1 MKTAILWI
9 SLVALVTFAELP
21 LWAADEPQ
29 TAEDQVEQPHKLDQQ
44 AAELVSA
51 ISAGHEEIDDLVEEI
66 ASAVGEDQQA
76 LQRRLIQRQLK
87 LVSDLGELCH
97 NIVAQEEEGLDTAN
111 YRALAERDL
120 LQLGP
125 KIHSYID
132 SLEQTIDAEALGRE
146 ELAAEEIRDLEEQL
160 EKDNAHLDEI
170 YLTLLNHAGF
180 MEIMGLDPEKERVF
194 LRDSLGTRAETLA
207 GRVELAVEH
216 RIVLAERASAEPAN
230 EDVKV
235 ELLAIE
241 GKLDAD
247 ADSLSATVKI
257 MDELGL
263 ETEEYRRLL
272 FRATGDI
279 TTDIFD
285 RKVIRGLFQQTAD
298 DLKSWFSENGPDIVF
313 KAAVFMLVM
322 FFFWILASITG
333 RVVKRAVSASKLNLS
348 HLLQE
353 MLISIASR
361 LVMILGLLMAL
372 SQVGVSLTP
381 LLAGLGVAGFI
392 IGFALQDTLGNF
404 ASGVMILM
412 YRPYDIGDNVEVA
425 GIFGEVHK
433 MNLVST
439 TIHTF
444 DNQTLIIPN
453 NKIWGDVIKNV
464 TAQSE
469 RRVDMT
475 FSISYGDDV
484 PHAEQVLWAILDE
497 HEKVLSEPKPKV
509 KLHKLGDYSVD
520 FVVRPWVRTDDYW
533 DVYWDITREVKM
545 RFDRESISIPFP
557 QRDVHLVPQ
566 GIEGDGT
573 VEAG

>member
-1 MKTAILWI
+1 M
-9 SLVALVTFAELP
+9 ALVTFAEQP
-21 LWAADEPQ
+21 LRAADEHQ
-29 TAEDQVEQPHKLDQQ
+29 VAEDQVEQPHKLDLQ
-44 AAELVSA
+44 ATELVSA
-51 ISAGHEEIDDLVEEI
+51 ISAGHEEIDTLAEEV
-66 ASAVGEDQQA
+66 AAAVGEDQRA

-87 LVSDLGELCH
+87 LLSDLGDLCH

-111 YRALAERDL
+111 YRPLAEKDL

-132 SLEQTIDAEALGRE
+132 SLEQMIDAEALGRE
-146 ELAAEEIRDLEEQL
+146 ELAAEEIRNLEEQL

-170 YLTLLNHAGF
+170 YLALLNHAGF
-180 MEIMGLDPEKERVF
+180 MEIMGLDVSRERTF
-194 LRDSLGTRAETLA
+194 LHENLNTRAETLA
-207 GRVELAVEH
+207 GRVQLAVER

-230 EDVKV
+230 ADVKI

-247 ADSLSATVKI
+247 ADSLSATVSI

-263 ETEEYRRLL
+263 ETEEYRRILY
-272 FRATGDI
+272 RATGDI

-285 RKVIRGLFQQTAD
+285 RKVIRGLFQQTLD
-298 DLKSWFSENGPDIVF
+298 DLKSWFSENGPNFAF
-313 KAAVFMLVM
+313 KVSIFILVM

-333 RVVKRAVSASKLNLS
+333 RVVKRAVSTSKLNLS

-353 MLISIASR
+353 MIISIASR
-361 LVMILGLLMAL
+361 VVMILGLLMAL
-372 SQVGVSLTP
+372 SQVGVSLAP

-425 GIFGEVHK
+425 GVFGEVHT

-439 TIHTF
+439 TVHTI

-453 NKIWGDVIKNV
+453 SKIWGDVIKNV

-475 FSISYGDDV
+475 FGISYGDDI
-484 PHAEQVLWAILDE
+484 PHAERVLWAILNE
-497 HEKVLSEPKPKV
+497 HEKILSNPKPKV

-520 FVVRPWVRTDDYW
+520 FVVRPWVKTDDYW

-545 RFDRESISIPFP
+545 RFDRESISIPYP
-557 QRDVHLVPQ
+557 QRDVHLVSQ
-566 GIEGDGT
+566 GI
-573 VEAG
+573 

>member
-1 MKTAILWI
+1 MKTTVLWI
-9 SLVALVTFAELP
+9 TLVTLVTFAGPP
-21 LWAADEPQ
+21 LRAADEPR
-29 TAEDQVEQPHKLDQQ
+29 TTEDQVEQPHKLDQQ
-44 AAELVSA
+44 AAELASA
-51 ISAGHEEIDDLVEEI
+51 ISAGHEEIDTLAEEV
-66 ASAVGEDQQA
+66 AAAVGEDQRA

-87 LVSDLGELCH
+87 VLSDLGDLCH

-111 YRALAERDL
+111 YRPLAEKDL

-132 SLEQTIDAEALGRE
+132 SLEQTIDEEALGRE
-146 ELAAEEIRDLEEQL
+146 ELAAEEIRNLEEQL

-170 YLTLLNHAGF
+170 YLALLNHAGF
-180 MEIMGLDPEKERVF
+180 MEIMGLDVSRERTF
-194 LRDSLGTRAETLA
+194 LHENLNTRAETLA
-207 GRVELAVEH
+207 GRVELAVER
-216 RIVLAERASAEPAN
+216 RIVLAERASEEPDNA
-230 EDVKV
+230 DVKV

-247 ADSLSATVKI
+247 ADSLSATVSI

-272 FRATGDI
+272 YRATGDI

-285 RKVIRGLFQQTAD
+285 RKVIRGLFQQTVD
-298 DLKSWFSENGPDIVF
+298 DLKSWFSENGPNFAF
-313 KAAVFMLVM
+313 KVSIFILVM
-322 FFFWILASITG
+322 FLFWILASITG
-333 RVVKRAVSASKLNLS
+333 RIVKRAVSASKLNLS

-353 MLISIASR
+353 MIISIASR

-372 SQVGVSLTP
+372 SQVGVSLAP

-404 ASGVMILM
+404 ASGVMVLI

-425 GIFGEVHK
+425 GVLGQVRT

-439 TIHTF
+439 TIYTF

-453 NKIWGDVIKNV
+453 TKIWGDVIKNV

-484 PHAEQVLWAILDE
+484 PHAEEVLWAILDE
-497 HEKVLSEPKPKV
+497 HEKVLSKPEPKV
-509 KLHKLGDYSVD
+509 KLHTLGEYSVD
-520 FVVRPWVRTDDYW
+520 FIVRPWVRTEDYW

-545 RFDRESISIPFP
+545 RFERESISIPFP
-557 QRDVHLVPQ
+557 QRDVHHVPR
-566 GIEGDGT
+566 IKGDG
-573 VEAG
+573 AH

>member
-1 MKTAILWI
+1 
-9 SLVALVTFAELP
+9 
-21 LWAADEPQ
+21 
-29 TAEDQVEQPHKLDQQ
+29 
-44 AAELVSA
+44 
-51 ISAGHEEIDDLVEEI
+51 
-66 ASAVGEDQQA
+66 
-76 LQRRLIQRQLK
+76 
-87 LVSDLGELCH
+87 VSDLGELCH

-111 YRALAERDL
+111 YRALAEKDL

-125 KIHSYID
+125 KIHRYID
-132 SLEQTIDAEALGRE
+132 SLEQTIDAEAMGRE

-207 GRVELAVEH
+207 GRVQLAVES
-216 RIVLAERASAEPAN
+216 RMALAERASAEPAN
-230 EDVKV
+230 ADVKI
-235 ELLAIE
+235 ELHAIE

-247 ADSLSATVKI
+247 TDSLSATVKI

-263 ETEEYRRLL
+263 ETEEYQRLL
-272 FRATGDI
+272 YRATGDI

-285 RKVIRGLFQQTAD
+285 RKVIRGLFQQTVD
-298 DLKSWFSENGPDIVF
+298 DLKSWFSENGPDIAF
-313 KAAVFMLVM
+313 KAAIFILVM

-484 PHAEQVLWAILDE
+484 PHAEEVLWAILDE
-497 HEKVLSEPKPKV
+497 HEKILSKPEPKV
-509 KLHKLGDYSVD
+509 KLHTLGEYSVD
-520 FVVRPWVRTDDYW
+520 FIVRPWVRTEDYW

-545 RFDRESISIPFP
+545 RFERESISIPFP
-557 QRDVHLVPQ
+557 QRDVHHVPP
-566 GIEGDGT
+566 EEKD
-573 VEAG
+573 

>member
-1 MKTAILWI
+1 MKTTVLWI
-9 SLVALVTFAELP
+9 TLVTLVTFAELP
-21 LWAADEPQ
+21 LQAADELQP
-29 TAEDQVEQPHKLDQQ
+29 AEDQVEQPHKLDLQ
-44 AAELVSA
+44 ATELVSA
-51 ISAGHEEIDDLVEEI
+51 ISAGHEEIDTLAEEV
-66 ASAVGEDQQA
+66 AAAVGEDQRA

-87 LVSDLGELCH
+87 VLSDLGDLCH

-111 YRALAERDL
+111 YRPLAEKDL

-132 SLEQTIDAEALGRE
+132 SLEQTIDEEALGRE
-146 ELAAEEIRDLEEQL
+146 ELAAEEIRNLEEQL

-170 YLTLLNHAGF
+170 YLALLNHAGF
-180 MEIMGLDPEKERVF
+180 MEIMGLDVSRERTF
-194 LRDSLGTRAETLA
+194 LHENLNTRAETLA
-207 GRVELAVEH
+207 GRVELAVER
-216 RIVLAERASAEPAN
+216 RIVLAERASEEPDNA
-230 EDVKV
+230 DVKV

-247 ADSLSATVKI
+247 ADSLSATVSI

-263 ETEEYRRLL
+263 ETEEYRRILY
-272 FRATGDI
+272 RATGDI

-285 RKVIRGLFQQTAD
+285 RKVIRGLFQQTVD
-298 DLKSWFSENGPDIVF
+298 DLKSWFSENGPNFAF
-313 KAAVFMLVM
+313 KVSIFILVM
-322 FFFWILASITG
+322 FLFWILASITG
-333 RVVKRAVSASKLNLS
+333 RIVKRAVSASKLNLS

-353 MLISIASR
+353 MIISIASR

-372 SQVGVSLTP
+372 SQVGVSLAP

-404 ASGVMILM
+404 ASGVMVLI

-425 GIFGEVHK
+425 GVLGQVRT

-439 TIHTF
+439 TIYTF

-453 NKIWGDVIKNV
+453 TKIWGDVIKNV

-484 PHAEQVLWAILDE
+484 PHAEEVLWAILDE
-497 HEKVLSEPKPKV
+497 HEKILSKPEPKV
-509 KLHKLGDYSVD
+509 KLHTLGEYSVD
-520 FVVRPWVRTDDYW
+520 FIVRPWVRTEDYW

-545 RFDRESISIPFP
+545 RFERESISIPFP
-557 QRDVHLVPQ
+557 QRDVHHVPP
-566 GIEGDGT
+566 EEKD
-573 VEAG
+573 

>member
-1 MKTAILWI
+1 MKTAVFWI
-9 SLVALVTFAELP
+9 GLVALVTFAALP
-21 LWAADEPQ
+21 LRAADELQP
-29 TAEDQVEQPHKLDQQ
+29 AEDLVEQPHKLDLQ
-44 AAELVSA
+44 ATELVSA
-51 ISAGHEEIDDLVEEI
+51 ISAAHEEIDNLAEEI
-66 ASAVGEDQQA
+66 ESAVGGDQLA
-76 LQRRLIQRQLK
+76 LQRRVIQRQLK
-87 LVSDLGELCH
+87 LMSDLGELCR
-97 NIVAQEEEGLDTAN
+97 NIVAQEEEGLDSAN
-111 YRALAERDL
+111 YRALAEKDL
-120 LQLGP
+120 LQLEP
-125 KIHSYID
+125 KIRSYID
-132 SLEQTIDAEALGRE
+132 SLEQTIDEEALGRE
-146 ELAAEEIRDLEEQL
+146 ELSAEEILELEEQL

-170 YLTLLNHAGF
+170 YLALLNHAGS
-180 MEIMGLDPEKERVF
+180 MEIMGLDPEKERAF
-194 LRDSLGTRAETLA
+194 LRDRLNTRAETLA
-207 GRVELAVEH
+207 GRVELTVE
-216 RIVLAERASAEPAN
+216 RRMALAERASAEPAN
-230 EDVKV
+230 ADVKV
-235 ELLAIE
+235 ELRAIE
-241 GKLDAD
+241 GKLDAY
-247 ADSLSATVKI
+247 ADSLSDTVKI

-272 FRATGDI
+272 YRVTGDI

-285 RKVIRGLFQQTAD
+285 RKVIRGLFQQTMD
-298 DLKSWFSENGPDIVF
+298 DLKSWFSENGPNFVF
-313 KAAVFMLVM
+313 KVSIFILVM

-353 MLISIASR
+353 MIISIASR
-361 LVMILGLLMAL
+361 VVMILGLLMAL
-372 SQVGVSLTP
+372 SQVGVSLAP

-425 GIFGEVHK
+425 GIFGQVHT

-464 TAQSE
+464 TAQSD

-475 FSISYGDDV
+475 FSISYSDDV
-484 PHAEQVLWAILDE
+484 PHAERVLSAILDE

-509 KLHKLGDYSVD
+509 KLHKLGESSVD
-520 FVVRPWVRTDDYW
+520 FIVRPWVRTEDYW

-557 QRDVHLVPQ
+557 QRDVHLDQ
-566 GIEGDGT
+566 RGEKD
-573 VEAG
+573 

>member
-1 MKTAILWI
+1 MKTVVLWI
-9 SLVALVTFAELP
+9 ALIALVTFAALP
-21 LWAADEPQ
+21 LQAADEPQ
-29 TAEDQVEQPHKLDQQ
+29 PAEDPVEQTHKLDLQ
-44 AAELVSA
+44 ATELVSA
-51 ISAGHEEIDDLVEEI
+51 ISAGHEEIDKLAEEI
-66 ASAVGEDQQA
+66 ESAVGEDQLA
-76 LQRRLIQRQLK
+76 LQRRVIQRQLK
-87 LVSDLGELCH
+87 LMTDLGELSR
-97 NIVAQEEEGLDTAN
+97 NIVAQEEEGLDSSN

-120 LQLGP
+120 LQLEP
-125 KIHSYID
+125 KIRIYID
-132 SLEQTIDAEALGRE
+132 SLEQTIDEEALGRE

-180 MEIMGLDPEKERVF
+180 MEVIGLDPEKERAY

-207 GRVELAVEH
+207 GRVELAVER
-216 RIVLAERASAEPAN
+216 RIALAERASAEPAN
-230 EDVKV
+230 ADVKI
-235 ELLAIE
+235 ELHAIE

-247 ADSLSATVKI
+247 TDSLSATVKI

-263 ETEEYRRLL
+263 ETEEYQRLL
-272 FRATGDI
+272 YRATGDI

-285 RKVIRGLFQQTAD
+285 RKVIRGLFQQTFD
-298 DLKSWFSENGPDIVF
+298 DLKSWFSENGPNFAF
-313 KAAVFMLVM
+313 KTSIFLLVM

-372 SQVGVSLTP
+372 SQVGVSLAP

-404 ASGVMILM
+404 ASGVMILI
-412 YRPYDIGDNVEVA
+412 YRPYDIGDNVDVA
-425 GIFGEVHK
+425 GVFGEVRT

-439 TIHTF
+439 TVHTF

-453 NKIWGDVIKNV
+453 TKIWGDVIKNV

-484 PHAEQVLWAILDE
+484 PHAEKVLWAILDE
-497 HEKVLSEPKPKV
+497 HEKILSEPKPKV
-509 KLHKLGDYSVD
+509 KLHKLGEFSVD
-520 FVVRPWVRTDDYW
+520 FV
-533 DVYWDITREVKM
+533 
-545 RFDRESISIPFP
+545 
-557 QRDVHLVPQ
+557 
-566 GIEGDGT
+566 
-573 VEAG
+573 